1 MDTARFGGAEHLGDG
16 PGGVVAP
23 GHDRG
28 WQACARR
35 RLAPAP
41 KRNGVVA
48 DFPSERVS
56 ARGQGAGWPG
66 TERLAMVS
74 GNRGLGDA
82 DLSRHSGIEEM
93 LLAAALYGTAGAH
106 RPSPDF
112 LAVAPV
118 RRWRME
124 PRLGAVAGLQLGFLP
139 GDHRAGSI
147 GVGGHGRGQA
157 GGQLSPRAAVFTGA
171 TVLGWSRLVTARVA
185 GSPATSGRCS
195 PFYDALPQRAGH
207 RADLSGGG
215 GGAGLQRVSAVGQA
229 SRPVQ

>member
-1 MDTARFGGAEHLGDG
+1 MAVSQRRLVDRADRLRAAGAPSRPDGGPAQRRGAGLAERRTAAGRRMDTARFGGAEHLGDG

-93 LLAAALYGTAGAH
+93 LLAAALYGTAGA
-106 RPSPDF
+106 
-112 LAVAPV
+112 
-118 RRWRME
+118 
-124 PRLGAVAGLQLGFLP
+124 
-139 GDHRAGSI
+139 
-147 GVGGHGRGQA
+147 
-157 GGQLSPRAAVFTGA
+157 
-171 TVLGWSRLVTARVA
+171 
-185 GSPATSGRCS
+185 
-195 PFYDALPQRAGH
+195 
-207 RADLSGGG
+207 
-215 GGAGLQRVSAVGQA
+215 
-229 SRPVQ
+229 